1 MVKGLKPTAVFVEAM
16 KEVQKLWGLGVE
28 WVELCWCWAHPG
40 WREKLGRR
48 AGWKVWRDT
57 GMWCWYVVAGGLK
70 VSCATFLYVLY
81 DSTPGTTAYLPK
93 RSSVLSY
100 LFAVAQ
106 AFSVFETSLIS
117 VPSDEIP
124 WFLQWS
130 SSFMNL
136 FSSPP
141 PYLYPP
147 IIFCKLFF
155 VGGGFQ

>member
-16 KEVQKLWGLGVE
+16 KEGSPEAVRVGGWVGWALLVLSSSRMTREVREESRLEGLKG
-28 WVELCWCWAHPG
+28 H
-40 WREKLGRR
+40 
-48 AGWKVWRDT
+48 
-57 GMWCWYVVAGGLK
+57 WYVVLIRCGRGSQSVMCHFPLCTLWFHTWNHCL
-70 VSCATFLYVLY
+70 S
-81 DSTPGTTAYLPK
+81 PK

-155 VGGGFQ
+155 VGGGF